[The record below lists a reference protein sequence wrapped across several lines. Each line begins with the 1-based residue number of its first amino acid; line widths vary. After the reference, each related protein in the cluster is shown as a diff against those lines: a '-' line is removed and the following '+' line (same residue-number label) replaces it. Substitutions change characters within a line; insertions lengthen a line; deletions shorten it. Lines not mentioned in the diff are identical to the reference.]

1 MKLTIKRNEFL
12 RRLSFTAQAV
22 PSRSAEAQYRN
33 YLIEVTTEGVSVIAS
48 DGDRSCKAS
57 SPRKDEKGNDIIL
70 SLEPGSIQV
79 QAKTLLEIRAKL
91 SSDIVTLVMVDT
103 NFLNVSDDVSNYNL
117 ITKAGEEY
125 PDVALSVP
133 EGRSGFKVLVKDR
146 KKLFDTTAYAAA
158 SRGPKPLFFGVN
170 VRAQGGKLYFLA
182 TDSYRMARNAVS
194 VEDQSAEFCFTCSV
208 KTLNRVTGLNPDETV
223 TIYLEEQR
231 ALFVGKN
238 CRVSTRLIQG
248 DFPTPDRIIPPSFP
262 YQVTL
267 KAQEFLVAADRV
279 KIIVLNA
286 DDRNNRVRLTR
297 NKDSGVTISANSSS
311 MGNASEV
318 LKSASLTRPEN
329 ENVFEV
335 GFNVDYVTA
344 AVKALQSDE
353 ITLAFSSP
361 NRRFRAKNNDPE
373 NIQIITPIRLSSY
386 N

>member
-91 SSDIVTLVMVDT
+91 SSDIVTLVRVDT

>member
-12 RRLSFTAQAV
+12 HRLSFTAQAV

-91 SSDIVTLVMVDT
+91 SSDIVTLVRVDT

>member
-33 YLIEVTTEGVSVIAS
+33 YLIEVKEDGVSVIAS

-70 SLEPGSIQV
+70 SLEPGLIQV

-91 SSDIVTLVMVDT
+91 SSDIVTLVRVDT

-133 EGRSGFKVLVKDR
+133 EGKMGFKVQVKDR

-182 TDSYRMARNAVS
+182 TDSYRLARNAVS
-194 VEDQSAEFCFTCSV
+194 VEDQAAEFNFTCSV
-208 KTLNRVTGLNPDETV
+208 KTLNRVTGLNPEDRV
-223 TIYLEEQR
+223 TIYLDDQR

-279 KIIVLNA
+279 KIIILNA
-286 DDRNNRVRLTR
+286 DDRNNRVRLTLS
-297 NKDSGVTISANSSS
+297 KDSGVTISANSTS
-311 MGNASEV
+311 M
-318 LKSASLTRPEN
+318 
-329 ENVFEV
+329 
-335 GFNVDYVTA
+335 
-344 AVKALQSDE
+344 
-353 ITLAFSSP
+353 
-361 NRRFRAKNNDPE
+361 
-373 NIQIITPIRLSSY
+373 
-386 N
+386 

>member
-91 SSDIVTLVMVDT
+91 SSDIVTLVRVDT

-318 LKSASLTRPEN
+318 LKSASLTRLEN

>member
-33 YLIEVTTEGVSVIAS
+33 YLIEVKEDGVSVIAS

-57 SPRKDEKGNDIIL
+57 SSRKDEKGNDIIL
-70 SLEPGSIQV
+70 SLEPGLIQV

-91 SSDIVTLVMVDT
+91 SSDIVTLVRVDT

-133 EGRSGFKVLVKDR
+133 EGKMGFKVQVKDR

-182 TDSYRMARNAVS
+182 TDSYRRARNAVS
-194 VEDQSAEFCFTCSV
+194 VEDQAAEFNFTCSV
-208 KTLNRVTGLNPDETV
+208 KTLNRVTGLNPEDRV
-223 TIYLEEQR
+223 TIYLDDQR

-279 KIIVLNA
+279 KIIILNA
-286 DDRNNRVRLTR
+286 DDRNNRVRLTLS
-297 NKDSGVTISANSSS
+297 KDSGVTISANSTS
-311 MGNASEV
+311 MGNASET
-318 LKSASLTRPEN
+318 LKPLSLVRPEN
-329 ENVFEV
+329 ENVFEF
-335 GFNVDYVTA
+335 GFNVD
-344 AVKALQSDE
+344 
-353 ITLAFSSP
+353 
-361 NRRFRAKNNDPE
+361 
-373 NIQIITPIRLSSY
+373 
-386 N
+386 

>member
-1 MKLTIKRNEFL
+1 M
-12 RRLSFTAQAV
+12 
-22 PSRSAEAQYRN
+22 
-33 YLIEVTTEGVSVIAS
+33 
-48 DGDRSCKAS
+48 
-57 SPRKDEKGNDIIL
+57 
-70 SLEPGSIQV
+70 
-79 QAKTLLEIRAKL
+79 
-91 SSDIVTLVMVDT
+91 
-103 NFLNVSDDVSNYNL
+103 
-117 ITKAGEEY
+117 
-125 PDVALSVP
+125 
-133 EGRSGFKVLVKDR
+133 GFKVQVKDR

-182 TDSYRMARNAVS
+182 TDSYRRARNAVS
-194 VEDQSAEFCFTCSV
+194 VEDQAAEFNFTCSV
-208 KTLNRVTGLNPDETV
+208 KTLNRVTGLNPEDMV
-223 TIYLEEQR
+223 TIYLDDQR

-279 KIIVLNA
+279 KIIILNA
-286 DDRNNRVRLTR
+286 DDRNNRVRLTLS
-297 NKDSGVTISANSSS
+297 KDSGVTISANSTS
-311 MGNASEV
+311 MGNASET
-318 LKSASLTRPEN
+318 LKPLSLVRPEN

-353 ITLAFSSP
+353 ITLTFSSP
-361 NRRFRAKNNDPE
+361 NRRFMAKNKDPE

>member
-33 YLIEVTTEGVSVIAS
+33 YLIEVKEDGVSVIAS
-48 DGDRSCKAS
+48 DGDRSCKAFS
-57 SPRKDEKGNDIIL
+57 SRKDEKGNDIIL
-70 SLEPGSIQV
+70 SLEPGLIQV

-91 SSDIVTLVMVDT
+91 SSDIVTLVRVDT

-133 EGRSGFKVLVKDR
+133 EGKMGFKVQVKDR

-182 TDSYRMARNAVS
+182 TDSYRRARNAVS
-194 VEDQSAEFCFTCSV
+194 VEDQAAEFNFTCSV
-208 KTLNRVTGLNPDETV
+208 KTLNRVTGLNPEDRV
-223 TIYLEEQR
+223 TIYLDDQR

-279 KIIVLNA
+279 KIIILNA
-286 DDRNNRVRLTR
+286 DDRNNRVRLTLS
-297 NKDSGVTISANSSS
+297 KDSGVTISANSTS
-311 MGNASEV
+311 MGNASET
-318 LKSASLTRPEN
+318 LKPLSLVRPDN

-353 ITLAFSSP
+353 ITLTFSSP
-361 NRRFRAKNNDPE
+361 NRRFMAKNKDPE

>member
-91 SSDIVTLVMVDT
+91 SSDIVTLVRVDT

-344 AVKALQSDE
+344 AVKDLQSDE